1 MIAFVIYIILLIATI
16 ILHYAIYTWTS
27 DIKKLGC
34 KCSDGT
40 IRDIINMLALIFL
53 LLIPYRIVNYNDKYF
68 SAFFYGFIRI
78 IMITYFILII
88 YYINKLNTEACECS
102 SNWKKDYSFITVII
116 FSSLILF
123 IMIQK
128 LILFSTLDNK

>member
-1 MIAFVIYIILLIATI
+1 MIGLSIYIIILITTI
-16 ILHYAIYTWTS
+16 ILHYALYTWTN
-27 DIKKLGC
+27 DLKQLGC
-34 KCSDGT
+34 KCSSGT
-40 IRDIINMLALIFL
+40 VRDVINMLALIFL

-68 SAFFYGFIRI
+68 SDFFYGFIRLI
-78 IMITYFILII
+78 TITYFILII
-88 YYINKLNTEACECS
+88 YYINKLNIEACECS
-102 SNWKKDYSFITVII
+102 NNWKKDYSFITAII

>member
-1 MIAFVIYIILLIATI
+1 MIGLSIYIIILITTI
-16 ILHYAIYTWTS
+16 ILHYALYTWTN
-27 DIKKLGC
+27 DLKKLGC
-34 KCSDGT
+34 KCSSGT
-40 IRDIINMLALIFL
+40 VRDVINMLALIFL

-68 SAFFYGFIRI
+68 SAFFYGFISLI
-78 IMITYFILII
+78 TITYFILVI

-102 SNWKKDYSFITVII
+102 NNWKKDYSFITTII

>member
-1 MIAFVIYIILLIATI
+1 MIGLSIYIIILITTI
-16 ILHYAIYTWTS
+16 ILHYALYTWTN
-27 DIKKLGC
+27 DLKKLGC
-34 KCSDGT
+34 KCSSGT
-40 IRDIINMLALIFL
+40 VRDVINMLALIFL

-68 SAFFYGFIRI
+68 SDFFYGFIRLI
-78 IMITYFILII
+78 TITYFILII
-88 YYINKLNTEACECS
+88 YYINKLNIEACECS
-102 SNWKKDYSFITVII
+102 NNWKKDYSFITTII

>member
-1 MIAFVIYIILLIATI
+1 MIGLSIYIIILITTI
-16 ILHYAIYTWTS
+16 ILHYALYTWTNNL
-27 DIKKLGC
+27 KKLGC
-34 KCSDGT
+34 KCSSGT
-40 IRDIINMLALIFL
+40 VRDVINMLALIFL

-68 SAFFYGFIRI
+68 SAFFYRFIGFIT
-78 IMITYFILII
+78 ITYFILVI
-88 YYINKLNTEACECS
+88 YYINKLNNEACECS
-102 SNWKKDYSFITVII
+102 NNWKKNYSFITVII

>member
-1 MIAFVIYIILLIATI
+1 MIGLSIYIILLITTI
-16 ILHYAIYTWTS
+16 ILHYAIYTWTN
-27 DIKKLGC
+27 DLKKLGC

-40 IRDIINMLALIFL
+40 VRDVINMLALIFL

-68 SAFFYGFIRI
+68 SAFFYGFIRLI
-78 IMITYFILII
+78 TITYFILVI

-102 SNWKKDYSFITVII
+102 NNWKKDYSFITVII
-116 FSSLILF
+116 FSSLVLF
-123 IMIQK
+123 LIVLK

>member
-1 MIAFVIYIILLIATI
+1 MIGLSIYIIILITTI
-16 ILHYAIYTWTS
+16 ILHYALYTWTN
-27 DIKKLGC
+27 DLKKLGC
-34 KCSDGT
+34 KCSSGT
-40 IRDIINMLALIFL
+40 VRDVINMLALIFL

-68 SAFFYGFIRI
+68 SAFFYGFIRLI
-78 IMITYFILII
+78 TITYFILVI

-102 SNWKKDYSFITVII
+102 NNWKKDYSFITAII

-123 IMIQK
+123 LIVLK

>member
-1 MIAFVIYIILLIATI
+1 MIAFVIFVFLLIATI
-16 ILHYAIYTWTS
+16 ILHYAIYTWTN

-53 LLIPYRIVNYNDKYF
+53 LLIPYRIINYNDKYF
-68 SAFFYGFIRI
+68 SAFFYEFIRI
-78 IMITYFILII
+78 ITITYFILVI
-88 YYINKLNTEACECS
+88 YYVNKLNTEACECS
-102 SNWKKDYSFITVII
+102 NNWKKDYSFITVIV

-128 LILFSTLDNK
+128 LILFSILDNK

>member
-1 MIAFVIYIILLIATI
+1 MIGLSIYIIILITTI
-16 ILHYAIYTWTS
+16 ILHYALYTWTN
-27 DIKKLGC
+27 DLKKLGC
-34 KCSDGT
+34 KCSSGT
-40 IRDIINMLALIFL
+40 IRDVINMLALIFL

-68 SAFFYGFIRI
+68 SAFFYGFIRLI
-78 IMITYFILII
+78 TITYFILVI

-102 SNWKKDYSFITVII
+102 NNWRKDYSFITVII

-123 IMIQK
+123 LIVLK

>member
-1 MIAFVIYIILLIATI
+1 MIGLSIYIIILITTI
-16 ILHYAIYTWTS
+16 ILHYALYTWTN
-27 DIKKLGC
+27 DLKKLGC
-34 KCSDGT
+34 KCSSGT
-40 IRDIINMLALIFL
+40 IRDVINMLALIFL

-68 SAFFYGFIRI
+68 SAFFYGFIRLI
-78 IMITYFILII
+78 TITYFILII
-88 YYINKLNTEACECS
+88 YYINKLNNDACACS
-102 SNWKKDYSFITVII
+102 SNWKKNYSFITAII

>member
-1 MIAFVIYIILLIATI
+1 MIGLSIYIIILITTI
-16 ILHYAIYTWTS
+16 ILHYALYTWTNNL
-27 DIKKLGC
+27 KKLGC
-34 KCSDGT
+34 KCSSGT
-40 IRDIINMLALIFL
+40 VRDLINMLALIFL

-68 SAFFYGFIRI
+68 SAFFYEFIRLI
-78 IMITYFILII
+78 TITYFILVI
-88 YYINKLNTEACECS
+88 YYINKLNNEACECS
-102 SNWKKDYSFITVII
+102 NNWKKNYSFITVII

>member
-1 MIAFVIYIILLIATI
+1 MIGLSIYIIILITTI
-16 ILHYAIYTWTS
+16 ILHYALYTWTN
-27 DIKKLGC
+27 DLKKLGC
-34 KCSDGT
+34 KCSSGT
-40 IRDIINMLALIFL
+40 VRDVINMLALIFL

-68 SAFFYGFIRI
+68 SAFFYGFIRLI
-78 IMITYFILII
+78 TITYFILVI
-88 YYINKLNTEACECS
+88 YYINKLNIEACECS
-102 SNWKKDYSFITVII
+102 NNWKKDYSFITAII

>member
-1 MIAFVIYIILLIATI
+1 MIGLSIYIIILITTI
-16 ILHYAIYTWTS
+16 ILHYALYTWTN
-27 DIKKLGC
+27 DLKKLGC
-34 KCSDGT
+34 KCSSGT
-40 IRDIINMLALIFL
+40 VRDVINMLALIFL

-68 SAFFYGFIRI
+68 SDFFYGFIRLI
-78 IMITYFILII
+78 TITYFILII
-88 YYINKLNTEACECS
+88 YYINKLNIEACECS
-102 SNWKKDYSFITVII
+102 NNWKKDYSFITAII

>member
-1 MIAFVIYIILLIATI
+1 MIGLSIYIIILITTI
-16 ILHYAIYTWTS
+16 ILHYALYTWTN
-27 DIKKLGC
+27 DLKKLGC
-34 KCSDGT
+34 KCSSGT
-40 IRDIINMLALIFL
+40 VRDVINMLALIFL

-68 SAFFYGFIRI
+68 SAFFYGFIRLI
-78 IMITYFILII
+78 TITYFILVI

-102 SNWKKDYSFITVII
+102 NNWKKDYSFITTII

>member
-1 MIAFVIYIILLIATI
+1 M
-16 ILHYAIYTWTS
+16 
-27 DIKKLGC
+27 GC
-34 KCSDGT
+34 KCSSGT
-40 IRDIINMLALIFL
+40 VRDVINMLALIFL

-68 SAFFYGFIRI
+68 SAFFYGFIRLI
-78 IMITYFILII
+78 TITYFILVI
-88 YYINKLNTEACECS
+88 YYINKLNNEACECS

-123 IMIQK
+123 VMIQK

>member
-1 MIAFVIYIILLIATI
+1 MIGLSIYIIILITTI
-16 ILHYAIYTWTS
+16 ILHYALYTWTN
-27 DIKKLGC
+27 DLKKLGC
-34 KCSDGT
+34 KCSSGT
-40 IRDIINMLALIFL
+40 VRDVINMLALIFL

-68 SAFFYGFIRI
+68 SAFFYGFIRLI
-78 IMITYFILII
+78 IITYFILVI

-102 SNWKKDYSFITVII
+102 NNWKKDYSFITTII

>member
-1 MIAFVIYIILLIATI
+1 MIGLSIYIIILIATI
-16 ILHYAIYTWTS
+16 ILHYAIYTWTN
-27 DIKKLGC
+27 DLKKLGC
-34 KCSDGT
+34 KCSSGT
-40 IRDIINMLALIFL
+40 VRDVINMLALIFL

-68 SAFFYGFIRI
+68 SAFFYGFIRLI
-78 IMITYFILII
+78 TITYFILVI

-102 SNWKKDYSFITVII
+102 NNWRKDYSFITVII

-123 IMIQK
+123 LIVLK